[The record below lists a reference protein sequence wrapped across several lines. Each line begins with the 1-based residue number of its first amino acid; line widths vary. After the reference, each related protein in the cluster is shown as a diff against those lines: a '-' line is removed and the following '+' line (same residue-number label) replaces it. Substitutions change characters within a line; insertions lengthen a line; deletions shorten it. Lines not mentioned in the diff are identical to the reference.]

1 MTFFSNDITDSYL
14 EKLSDDFQKEL
25 QRILQ
30 DIKTD
35 SDNGADKLKQVP
47 LLNSI
52 LINTTKLLK
61 LRKKIRQRIDG

>member
-1 MTFFSNDITDSYL
+1 MAFFSNDITDQYL

-35 SDNGADKLKQVP
+35 SDKGTEKLKQVP
-47 LLNSI
+47 LLNSV

-61 LRKKIRQRIDG
+61 LRKTIRQRIDG